1 MDNEL
6 LRFNNKKT
14 IVLVDFE
21 TENLCL
27 HGEENLPWQAA
38 MVLSSGGNLINHKNF
53 YVKWHRELKVSKEA
67 ARITR
72 FSPTEH
78 KKKALPIEDIFPTM
92 KDWFDKADYIL
103 GHNILGFDIYL
114 MRYIYSYMGEDYMPL
129 MNKIIDTNCIAK
141 GIKFGIFYK
150 PEENFLEYQ
159 YKIMHTRRKG
169 VRTSL
174 AYLGKEFKIEHNS
187 DNLHDAIVDLE
198 LNLKVWNQLKY
209 QIEL

>member
-6 LRFNNKKT
+6 LRFNNKKNL
-14 IVLVDFE
+14 VLVDFE

-38 MVLSSGGNLINHKNF
+38 MIKSVGGEAVDSKNF

-78 KKKALPIEDIFPTM
+78 KKKALAIEDIFPTL
-92 KDWFDKADYIL
+92 KDWFNNADYII

-114 MRYIYSYMGEDYMPL
+114 MRYIYAYMGEDYTPL
-129 MNKIIDTNCIAK
+129 MPKIIDTNCIAR
-141 GIKFGIFYK
+141 GIKYGIFYK
-150 PEENFLEYQ
+150 PQEDFLEYQ
-159 YKIMHTRRKG
+159 YKIMHTRKKG
-169 VRTSL
+169 CRTSL
-174 AYLGKEFKIEHNS
+174 SFLGKEFKIEHDYS
-187 DNLHDAIVDLE
+187 RLHDALVDLE

>member
-1 MDNEL
+1 MDNKL

-72 FSPTEH
+72 FSLADY

-129 MNKIIDTNCIAK
+129 MHKIIDTNCIAK

-150 PEENFLEYQ
+150 PEEDFLEYQ

-169 VRTSL
+169 VRTNLMS
-174 AYLGKEFKIEHNS
+174 LGKEFKIEHNY
-187 DNLHDAIVDLE
+187 DKCHDAIVDLE

>member
-6 LRFNNKKT
+6 LRFNNRKNL
-14 IVLVDFE
+14 VLVDFE

-38 MVLSSGGNLINHKNF
+38 MIKSVDGKSVDHKNF
-53 YVKWHRELKVSKEA
+53 FVKWHRELKVSKEA

-72 FSPTEH
+72 FSPTDH

-92 KDWFDKADYIL
+92 RDWFDKADYII

-114 MRYIYSYMGEDYMPL
+114 MRYIYSYMGEDYTPL
-129 MNKIIDTNCIAK
+129 MHKIIDTNCIAK